1 MPGWNELVDEFGRQK
16 DPDWLQR
23 QLIKYMSAIAELRG
37 NSTVILY
44 ASAFLQQ
51 RSDSSIASEDVNGLM
66 NALYGAKIGDDGRLT
81 LILHT
86 PGGELYAVES
96 IVDYLHAKF
105 EYIEVIVPFL
115 AMSAGAMIGLASD
128 LVVLGK
134 HSQLGPID
142 PQISSGQKWHS
153 ARAIQ
158 EGFHRAKEDIL
169 QNTKLAHLWAPIL
182 QYMGPSLMIEADKS
196 LRYSKEL
203 VVKWLTQ
210 RMFAKESDAGEKI
223 QKIASYFNA
232 EQSDKLPSNVHMH
245 GQRIGLQKMQE
256 LGVKTEILENKQKL
270 QDAVLSAYHVM
281 TMIFDSNPASKII
294 VSNSGGGWIKVPRHP
309 LPRPNPAK
317 KPRR

>member
-1 MPGWNELVDEFGRQK
+1 MPGWNELSNQFKNQK
-16 DPDWLQR
+16 DPNWLQR
-23 QLIKYMSAIAELRG
+23 QLIKYMGAIAELRG

-51 RSDSSIASEDVNGLM
+51 RDDSSIAREDVNGLM
-66 NALYGAKIGDDGRLT
+66 NALYGANIGDNGCLT

-105 EYIEVIVPFL
+105 KCIEVIVPFL
-115 AMSAGAMIGLASD
+115 AMSAGAMISLASN
-128 LVVLGK
+128 LVILGK
-134 HSQLGPID
+134 QSQLGPID
-142 PQISSGQKWHS
+142 PQISSGQKLHS

-182 QYMGPSLMIEADKS
+182 QNMGPSLMIEADKS

-245 GQRIGLQKMQE
+245 GQRIGLQKMRE
-256 LGVKTEILENKQKL
+256 LGVKTEMLEDNQKL
-270 QDAVLSAYHVM
+270 QDAVLSVYHLM
-281 TMIFDSNPASKII
+281 TMIFENNPATKII
-294 VSNSGGGWIKVPRHP
+294 ASNSGGWIKVPRHQLHHP
-309 LPRPNPAK
+309 TPAK